1 MTTAIALTI
10 AGSDS
15 GGGAGIQADLK
26 TFSALGVYGASVI
39 TAVTAQN
46 TRAVSAVAGVSPAL
60 IRAQIEAVFADL
72 PPQAVKTGMLGDS
85 ATICAVA
92 DGLAAVAALPPL
104 VIDPV
109 MVAKSGDKLLADT
122 AIATLRKR
130 LIPLAMLLTPNL
142 PEAGELLGRPVV
154 TRDEMPQAAADLL
167 ALGCRAVLL
176 KGGHLA
182 DGHSDD
188 LLLTADGTTWL
199 TAARHPTQNTHG
211 TGCTLSAAITAGLAK
226 GLPLDAAVREAKDY
240 INAAITAA
248 DRLHIGHGHGPLHHF
263 YRWW

>member
-1 MTTAIALTI
+1 MTIPQALTI

-15 GGGAGIQADLK
+15 GGGAGIQADIK
-26 TFSALGVYGASVI
+26 TMQMRGVFATSVI
-39 TAVTAQN
+39 TAITAQN
-46 TRAVSAVAGVSPAL
+46 TCGVNHIEMTSTASV
-60 IRAQIEAVFADL
+60 RAQIAAIAADFTIR
-72 PPQAVKTGMLGDS
+72 AHKIGMLGT
-85 ATICAVA
+85 ANMIAC
-92 DGLAAVAALPPL
+92 VAASLRDCNFGAL
-104 VIDPV
+104 VLDPV
-109 MVAKSGDKLLADT
+109 MISKGGAPLLQSD
-122 AIATLRKR
+122 AIAALKHELLPRATL
-130 LIPLAMLLTPNL
+130 ITPNL

-248 DRLHIGHGHGPLHHF
+248 DRLHVGHGHGPLHHF